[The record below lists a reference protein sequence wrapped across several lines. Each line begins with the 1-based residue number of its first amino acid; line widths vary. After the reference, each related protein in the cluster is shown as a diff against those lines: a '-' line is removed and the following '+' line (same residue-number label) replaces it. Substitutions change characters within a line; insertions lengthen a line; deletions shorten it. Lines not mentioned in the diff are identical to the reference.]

1 MTFLEKRHI
10 WLVAAGLWLLAF
22 VPRVVGLGGFL
33 TIDEIKWIEGAGQF
47 TLALQSGDLAQTYW
61 HFFPG
66 ITITWG
72 ETLALWLGRLISGG
86 DLATYVAAQVADPA
100 HTIGLFRLP
109 GALLTALFAPGAYLL
124 GRRIWGEWA
133 AALAG
138 ALIALNPFLL
148 AHSRI
153 VNGDAGAAGLMFLS
167 LLAFLWLWQGSGLR
181 MAALSG
187 VLGGLALLTKLPSP
201 LIVPFI
207 GISALV
213 GWQRDKRTRF
223 WLKALLLWGLAALL
237 VFIILWPAM
246 WVNPLGTLQN
256 MLRDTFDVGEAG
268 EGHSTF
274 YRGQVVDD
282 PGWGFYP
289 YAVAFRL
296 TPVVLAGLLLL
307 VLMFRR
313 GSQDRYGIGY
323 RLSTVTLVAYVL
335 FIYVF
340 SSLSPKKL
348 DRYVMA
354 VFPALDMLAAIGYAQ
369 ISNIKLQAPNVKRRT
384 SKLVSWSLIVGVL
397 AAAFVVPY
405 FPYYLGY
412 YNPLLGGIG
421 RAVREVPVGWGEG
434 LEEAAAWLNA
444 QPNAEKLQVSAWYSD
459 IFFPDFLGERLS
471 FSSSGKSQLAA
482 DYVVFYVNQVQRQ
495 KPYFALVRYFEAQEP
510 AHTVYVKHEPWA
522 WVYRAPGMQVSMPG
536 QVQIEGRAELL
547 GFDVSARS
555 VRRGQEIGLRLY
567 LRTLGDMPANEAWQV
582 NLHDADNHV
591 IVSGIWKPSNWEGDA
606 VLIHSAELKL
616 PANLSSG
623 IYSLG
628 VVLWDE
634 TGGNQVKAFP
644 IPSELSEIRV
654 IE

>member
-10 WLVAAGLWLLAF
+10 WLVAAGLWLLAL
-22 VPRVVGLGGFL
+22 VSRVVGLGGFL

-167 LLAFLWLWQGSGLR
+167 LLAFLWLWQGGGLR

-606 VLIHSAELKL
+606 VLIHSAELRL